1 MHFRGAHNADELINN
16 FDTPLGN
23 GKLFQRAMRFTDE
36 AYKSELES
44 YDQRVHDRI
53 AKALAERAAEQERIQ
68 AEREKI

>member
-1 MHFRGAHNADELINN
+1 MFKRRAHNADELINN

-23 GKLFQRAMRFTDE
+23 GKLFQRAINFADE

-44 YDQRVHDRI
+44 YVQWVHDRI
-53 AKALAERAAEQERIQ
+53 DKTLAERAAEQERIQ